1 MLKKSFIISILGA
14 SLLGSTNLTLAM
26 EQENFENSYNPSARH
41 VNVEDLINK
50 NDCYEVDLYNNVK
63 KGIAQSINDLTFFSQ
78 ETGAEGRKEEMLF
91 NSNALL
97 GKLLEEKVI
106 EKNPNYRGSGYYGLY
121 RLVKSEK
128 K

>member
-26 EQENFENSYNPSARH
+26 EKEDFDTSYNPSVRSP
-41 VNVEDLINK
+41 NVEELITRNDLH
-50 NDCYEVDLYNNVK
+50 EVRLYKDVK
-63 KGIAQSINDLTFFSQ
+63 SGIASAINDLTFFSQ
-78 ETGAEGRKEEMLF
+78 ETGAEGKKEEMFF